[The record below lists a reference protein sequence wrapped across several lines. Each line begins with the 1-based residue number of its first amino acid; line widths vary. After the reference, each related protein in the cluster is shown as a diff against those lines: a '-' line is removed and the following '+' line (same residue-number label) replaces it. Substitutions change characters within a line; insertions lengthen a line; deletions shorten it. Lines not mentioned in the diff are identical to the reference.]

1 MLRLTTPPGHEAPA
15 RGAPEVWAVPF
26 SFATTGGISVDFC
39 SSGYLDVSFPPLTA
53 RLSRTKLPSVKEDG
67 FPHSGIHGYA

>member
-15 RGAPEVWAVPF
+15 RGAPEVWAIPF

-53 RLSRTKLPSVKEDG
+53 RFSRTKLPSV
-67 FPHSGIHGYA
+67 